1 MARSKKKKAQRV
13 QRAASAVTNNPGPA
27 GGGQSMKSAEV
38 ARRARQ
44 CLQERPALEAHH
56 RDAIRDANLQI
67 DRAKSALRR
76 LHIQIAQEY
85 EMESQ
90 REAQIN
96 QDREVEAQRRQE
108 QMDRDREHDT
118 EMRRRREQSAH
129 DRARFSRARS
139 QQAQSARDRDR
150 DHDVEMRRRQ
160 GQSAHAR
167 ARFSRAKSHN
177 PSRQASRPPNR
188 PDRRHIELA
197 DPSAQSKGT
206 ESTDRTQNEVPKQ
219 PHIGTLF
226 SASRFADVL
235 QRQNEALR
243 TEGSLL
249 SLERPE
255 DPALG
260 FDSAALRVMES
271 IGFNGDAF
279 RTLEED
285 TTVSV
290 GAARQAQPT
299 APNVSPMRRDDE
311 PRKVASRFGEPQKPI
326 PGCERI
332 VWVRPQ
338 PEAIANY
345 ISSHERSLEDIY
357 RDHPE
362 KKLRGLEPE
371 TLGLVGN
378 TVHQI
383 AQEAA
388 NNWLKMACPGTR
400 WNDGIINVEGIYDFN
415 APELDY
421 TILDRSLSLQD
432 TKKTVMSLLVDLRAL
447 VQDGK
452 TMTSLSLARAFDQ
465 STVICRVVKD
475 NKRRVLLEKA
485 KQEVEWLPVGLD
497 CKKLNIQRR
506 AMQRLREAHEKI
518 RKNHNLAFYSEHMK
532 RHHENEAEIQ
542 VLDGA
547 LIEFQESRLEV
558 RIELLKTV
566 KQLLQAT
573 A

>member
-1 MARSKKKKAQRV
+1 MARSKKKKPERV
-13 QRAASAVTNNPGPA
+13 RRAASAATNNPGPA
-27 GGGQSMKSAEV
+27 DGGQSMKSADV

-44 CLQERPALEAHH
+44 CLQERPALEARH
-56 RDAIRDANLQI
+56 RDAIRDTNLQI
-67 DRAKSALRR
+67 NRAKSALRR

-90 REAQIN
+90 QEAQIN
-96 QDREVEAQRRQE
+96 QDREAEAQRRQE

-118 EMRRRREQSAH
+118 EIRRRREQSAH
-129 DRARFSRARS
+129 DRARFSRAQS

-150 DHDVEMRRRQ
+150 DHDAEMRRRQ
-160 GQSAHAR
+160 EQSAYAR

-197 DPSAQSKGT
+197 GPSAQSKGT

-219 PHIGTLF
+219 VRIRLDVSSVFLDSNGSQPQIGTLP

-249 SLERPE
+249 SLERLQ

-279 RTLEED
+279 RTLEKD

-290 GAARQAQPT
+290 GAARQTQPT
-299 APNVSPMRRDDE
+299 APNASPMRRDDE

-326 PGCERI
+326 AGFERI
-332 VWVRPQ
+332 VWVKPQ

-345 ISSHERSLEDIY
+345 ISSNERSLEDIY

-371 TLGLVGN
+371 TLGLVGT

-388 NNWLKMACPGTR
+388 NNWLKVACPGTR
-400 WNDGIINVEGIYDFN
+400 WNDSIINVEGICKY
-415 APELDY
+415 
-421 TILDRSLSLQD
+421 
-432 TKKTVMSLLVDLRAL
+432 
-447 VQDGK
+447 G
-452 TMTSLSLARAFDQ
+452 MTTWKGNVGVAR
-465 STVICRVVKD
+465 
-475 NKRRVLLEKA
+475 
-485 KQEVEWLPVGLD
+485 PH
-497 CKKLNIQRR
+497 IQ
-506 AMQRLREAHEKI
+506 
-518 RKNHNLAFYSEHMK
+518 
-532 RHHENEAEIQ
+532 
-542 VLDGA
+542 
-547 LIEFQESRLEV
+547 
-558 RIELLKTV
+558 T
-566 KQLLQAT
+566 
-573 A
+573 